1 MRRLIAFASVVLT
14 MVAIAC
20 GGGDDPTAPTSP
32 NQPAATPP
40 RLGPSFATA
49 TNGEGLS
56 ITTDKDDYAPGDTVH
71 FTGAGWQ
78 PGDTLDIVLTDDP
91 QSHEPHR
98 WWVLIDGSGGFHDST
113 YVVDETDLGVTFT
126 LTATSRSNP
135 AVSLGVQFTDGT
147 LQGLALAPLSVT
159 VPVGTAAGYTI
170 TVDMSGNTNACT
182 VTLSFA
188 FNNPPG
194 TPANAGPTIAA
205 PNPTTVNPGNV
216 DFSRGLTI
224 TTAGVAPG
232 SYPFTITATGGTG
245 CGGSNR
251 TIGGTLVVFGS
262 PAKLAFDQQPTNE
275 EAAQPITPAVTV
287 RVLDVANNLVPTSS
301 DPVSIAIGTNPG
313 SGTLSGTVTRNAVNG
328 VATFDDLKI
337 NKVGNGYTLTAASGS
352 LTGATSSPFNITL
365 GAPAELAFTSQPSGG
380 TTGTAFA
387 TQPAVE
393 VRDAGGNRITGGQGS
408 GANIV
413 LAIVS
418 GTGTAG
424 AVLSCT
430 TNPLGATN
438 GLATFGGCQINLAG
452 TGYRLRASTT
462 IAGNPFTK
470 DTDPFNV
477 TASAVA
483 TTTTVTSSQNP
494 SSLGDAVTFTATVT
508 SGSPALPVGSGQISF
523 KTGGTNCSNATQVQ
537 APQTVD
543 GNGQVTYTP
552 SPNLTLGSHIIRACY
567 GGATGFLPSEGS
579 VTQVVENTATEV
591 TLTSSVNPSK
601 TGQSVTF
608 KAVVKNN
615 GTTITAGTITFKR
628 GGTSCSIGSTE
639 VQGAQALTSGEVTY
653 TASFNAS
660 ESPITMHACYGG
672 STTPKFG
679 ASEASLVQDVDP
691 AATTTTV
698 QSSSSPSVF
707 SEPVT
712 FTVTVSVVAPGVGT
726 PTGTVKLVDGPCVG
740 GTELGSA
747 GLSGGQATFS
757 NVTTL
762 PVGSHT
768 VRGCYEGNA
777 DFAGSSGSVSQTVNR
792 ASTTTTITSN
802 ANPSV
807 FSQPVTFTV
816 TVAPVSPATAT
827 PTGSVTIEQGGTAC
841 GNGATVLATKTLSGG
856 EATFQTGMLAVGPHT
871 IRGCYAQTTNFNGSA
886 DDVAQTVNK
895 ASTTTTI
902 ESEPNPSVFSQS
914 VTFKITVAP
923 VAPAVATPA
932 GNVTFEQGGTACGNG
947 TTVLSTQALVSGQAM
962 FSTSALDAGLYT
974 IRGCYAETTNFEAS
988 SDDVQQTV
996 DKAGTTTS
1004 ISSSVNPSILAQ
1016 PVTFTVTVSSVSPAT
1031 ATPVGNVTLK
1041 DGTCTAGTTIGGGAA
1056 ALSGGQVTFTVSSLS
1071 VGIHTVSACYAGTAN
1086 FEPSDKS
1093 LSQQVQY
1100 KFDGLYAPVDR
1111 PNTLN
1116 VSKAGQGVPLKWRLL
1131 NYRNE
1136 PVLDFSAAALGVA
1149 VTMLPCN
1156 VSAVVDAIEQYAGNS
1171 GLQNLGDGYYQFNW
1185 KTPPTY
1191 ANTCRAIGLDLG
1203 EGTPRGPLAYFNFK
1217 K

>member
-1 MRRLIAFASVVLT
+1 
-14 MVAIAC
+14 
-20 GGGDDPTAPTSP
+20 
-32 NQPAATPP
+32 
-40 RLGPSFATA
+40 
-49 TNGEGLS
+49 
-56 ITTDKDDYAPGDTVH
+56 VH

-170 TVDMSGNTNACT
+170 TVDMTGSAATCT

-194 TPANAGPTIAA
+194 SPAGAVATIGT
-205 PNPTTVNPGNV
+205 PNPTTTASNV
-216 DFSRGLTI
+216 DFQRSLTI
-224 TTAGVAPG
+224 TTVGVAPG
-232 SYPFTITATGGTG
+232 SYPFTVTATGSG

-262 PAKLAFDQQPTNE
+262 PAKLAFGQQPTDE
-275 EAAQPITPAVTV
+275 DAAQTITPAVTV

-301 DPVSIAIGTNPG
+301 DPVTVAIGTNPG
-313 SGTLSGTVTRNAVNG
+313 SGTLTGTLTQNAVNG
-328 VATFDDLKI
+328 IATFPDLKI
-337 NKVGNGYTLTAASGS
+337 NKIGTGYTLTAASGS
-352 LTGATSSPFNITL
+352 LTGATSTAFNINL
-365 GAPAELAFTSQPSGG
+365 GAPFELAFTSQPSGG
-380 TTGTAFA
+380 TTGTAFP

-393 VRDAGGNRITGGQGS
+393 VRDAGGNRITTGQGNAAS
-408 GANIV
+408 IALTIV
-413 LAIVS
+413 P

-424 AVLSCT
+424 AVLNCT
-430 TNPLGATN
+430 ANTLNATN
-438 GLATFGGCQINLAG
+438 GLASFGGCQINLAG
-452 TGYRLRASTT
+452 SGYRLRASTT
-462 IAGNPFTK
+462 IGSNTLTR
-470 DTDPFNV
+470 DSDPFNV
-477 TASAVA
+477 TAAAVA

-494 SSLGDAVTFTATVT
+494 SSLGDPVTFTATVT

-523 KTGGTNCSNATQVQ
+523 KTGGTSCSNATQVQ

-552 SPNLTLGSHIIRACY
+552 SPNLTLGSHIIRARY
-567 GGATGFLPSEGS
+567 GGATGFLASEGS

-608 KAVVKNN
+608 KAIVKNN
-615 GTTITAGTITFKR
+615 GTTVTAGTITFKR

-653 TASFNAS
+653 TTAFNAS
-660 ESPITMHACYGG
+660 ESPITIHGCYSG

-679 ASEASLVQDVDP
+679 ASEASLTQDVDP
-691 AATTTTV
+691 AATTTAI
-698 QSSSSPSVF
+698 QSSANPSVF
-707 SEPVT
+707 SQPVT

-726 PTGTVKLVDGPCVG
+726 PAGTVKLVDGPCVG

-747 GLSGGQATFS
+747 GLSAGQATFN
-757 NVTTL
+757 NVTGL

-768 VRGCYEGNA
+768 IRGCYEGNA
-777 DFAGSSGSVSQTVNR
+777 DFNGSSGSVSQTVNR
-792 ASTTTTITSN
+792 ASTTTTIASD

-807 FSQPVTFTV
+807 FSQPVTFTL
-816 TVAPVSPATAT
+816 TVAAVSPATAP
-827 PTGSVTIEQGGTAC
+827 PTGDVTIEQGGTAC
-841 GNGATVLATKTLSGG
+841 GSGTTVLATKTLSGG
-856 EATFQTGMLAVGPHT
+856 QAAFETGTLAVGPHT
-871 IRGCYAQTTNFNGSA
+871 IRGCYAQTTNFNASA
-886 DDVAQTVNK
+886 DEITQTVNK

-902 ESEPNPSVFSQS
+902 GSQPNPSVFSQS
-914 VTFKITVAP
+914 VTFTIMVAS
-923 VAPAVATPA
+923 VAPAVATPT
-932 GNVTFEQGGTACGNG
+932 GNVTFERGGTACGTG
-947 TTVLSTQALVSGQAM
+947 TTVLSTQALASGQAT

-974 IRGCYAETTNFEAS
+974 IRGCYAETTNFKPSSGEVAHTVEKAS
-988 SDDVQQTV
+988 
-996 DKAGTTTS
+996 TTTT

-1031 ATPVGNVTLK
+1031 ATPVGDVTLI
-1041 DGTCTAGTTIGGGAA
+1041 DGTCTAGTAIGGGAA

-1071 VGIHTVSACYAGTAN
+1071 VGIHTVSACYAGTTN
-1086 FEPSDKS
+1086 FKPSDKS

-1116 VSKAGQGVPLKWRLL
+1116 ASKAGQGVPLKWRLL

-1149 VTMLPCN
+1149 VTMLPCDI
-1156 VSAVVDAIEQYAGNS
+1156 SAVVDAIEQYAGNS